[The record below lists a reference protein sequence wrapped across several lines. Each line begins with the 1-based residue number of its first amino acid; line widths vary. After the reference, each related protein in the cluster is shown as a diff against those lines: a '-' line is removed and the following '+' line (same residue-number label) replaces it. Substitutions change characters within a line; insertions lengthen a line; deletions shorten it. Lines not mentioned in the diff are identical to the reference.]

1 MKVKALR
8 QVCGSFGSF
17 KPGAVFEL
25 SSEKAMPMIEAGAAE
40 AVKEEKKIVFET
52 AVVEPEIETAEAKPK
67 RKAKGKHV
75 SGKK

>member
-25 SSEKAMPMIEAGAAE
+25 SSEKAIPMIEAGAAE
-40 AVKEEKKIVFET
+40 AVKKENKIVLET
-52 AVVEPEIETAEAKPK
+52 ATVEPEVETAEAKPK
-67 RKAKGKHV
+67 RKSKGKYV

>member
-25 SSEKAMPMIEAGAAE
+25 SSDKAIPMIEAGAAE
-40 AVKEEKKIVFET
+40 AVKEEKKIILET
-52 AVVEPEIETAEAKPK
+52 ATVEPEIETAEARPK
-67 RKAKGKHV
+67 RKAKGKYL